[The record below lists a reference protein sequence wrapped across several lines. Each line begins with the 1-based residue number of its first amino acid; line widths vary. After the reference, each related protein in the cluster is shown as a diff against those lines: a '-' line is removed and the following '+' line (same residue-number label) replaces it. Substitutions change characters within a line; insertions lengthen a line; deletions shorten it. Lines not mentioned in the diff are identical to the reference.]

1 MEIPITGLVQSIQGG
16 NPSFQ
21 VTRVHPQVATH
32 LAQWASPK
40 FAVLAERTPEESR
53 RECLLEWKL
62 RNEKATKKP
71 KHR

>member
-1 MEIPITGLVQSIQGG
+1 MIQEWLEPTIGG
-16 NPSFQ
+16 GTYKRYCVIFCQDCDNKTKIYS
-21 VTRVHPQVATH
+21 
-32 LAQWASPK
+32 
-40 FAVLAERTPEESR
+40 ERTPEESR